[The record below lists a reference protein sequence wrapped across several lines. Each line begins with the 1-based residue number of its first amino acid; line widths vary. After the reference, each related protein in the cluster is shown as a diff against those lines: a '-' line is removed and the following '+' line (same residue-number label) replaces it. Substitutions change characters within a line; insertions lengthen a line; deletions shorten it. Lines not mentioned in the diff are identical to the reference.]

1 MIYATKEDLATWL
14 GHLTDTGDPDVSVL
28 PTNVD
33 KLLINASRVVDH
45 ATLKRV
51 DPLNEYHLEI
61 AKNATTAQCEFWID
75 GLGESVDINPNMAQ
89 MSGGKTSI
97 QFTNGIPKLAPRA
110 RRELWLGGLLNR
122 TVIRV

>member
-1 MIYATKEDLATWL
+1 MIYATKEDLAVWL
-14 GHLTDTGDPDVSVL
+14 GYLTDTGDPDVANL

-45 ATLKRV
+45 ATLGQINTANTK
-51 DPLNEYHLEI
+51 HLEI
-61 AKNATTAQCEFWID
+61 AKNATTAQTEYWID
-75 GLGESVDINPNMAQ
+75 GVGESIDINPDIANFNA
-89 MSGGKTSI
+89 GKTSI
-97 QFTNGIPKLAPRA
+97 QFKDGIPKLSPRA